1 MLSECPIQFGLCHH
15 INIYQKVNNLIHN
28 WIYPLMGKV
37 HKNFH
42 TRMDDLQVYELPQ
55 QDRPLT
61 K

>member
-1 MLSECPIQFGLCHH
+1 MPSHQHLSKGKQFNTQLR
-15 INIYQKVNNLIHN
+15 
-28 WIYPLMGKV
+28 IYPLMGKV

-55 QDRPLT
+55 QERPLT